1 MQPAYIWGM
10 NSAQAERLLRYEY
23 WANAQ
28 FFQVLD
34 LQNGAFPEEALGI
47 LSHISGARQIWY
59 NRIYSIPSGKD
70 LMQTQSLDKL
80 KLSNETLRHL
90 WSELVHKVDPE
101 SRMISYSNFSGEAF
115 HTPLSDIITHVV
127 NHGSYHRGQVAR
139 LLRQAG
145 IKPPATDFIVFA
157 RM

>member
-1 MQPAYIWGM
+1 M
-10 NSAQAERLLRYEY
+10 NSARAENLLSYEY

-34 LQNGAFPEEALGI
+34 LHNEDSPEEALSI

-59 NRIYSIPSGKD
+59 NRVYGIPSGKD
-70 LMQTQSLDKL
+70 LMQSQSLEKL

-101 SRMISYSNFSGEAF
+101 SKIISYSNFSGEAF
-115 HTPLSDIITHVV
+115 QTPLSEIITHLV

-139 LLRQAG
+139 LLRETG

-157 RM
+157 RL